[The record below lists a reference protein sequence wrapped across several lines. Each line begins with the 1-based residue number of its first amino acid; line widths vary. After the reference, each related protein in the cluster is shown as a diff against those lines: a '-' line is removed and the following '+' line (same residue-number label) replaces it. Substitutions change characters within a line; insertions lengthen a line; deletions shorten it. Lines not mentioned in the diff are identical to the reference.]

1 MNRILLGD
9 CLHALRAVPDSCI
22 SLIMTSPPYGCRRK
36 DTYGGV
42 EPGEYVPWFLKRAE
56 EFKRV
61 LAPDGSFVLNLC
73 PHTEKGTVEEER
85 YVRDLLDALQET
97 WYFIDTYCWRK
108 TSTVPSRPSRRLK
121 NGWEPCYHFAL
132 SSSFAFHPDQV
143 MREAKQSSRDRAA
156 RLKNNDLI
164 GRPCATGSGF
174 SANLLSTMRRLRNSA
189 PESDD
194 GDGDADGMV
203 YPDNVIEAC
212 PETRN
217 LHRLFGDPRDECKAS
232 AAFPEKLPAFF
243 IGLFTRPGDAV
254 LDPFSG
260 SGTTAFVAMRMGR
273 KFIAVEKEAANVRLT
288 LNRLSSKDK
297 RRASS

>member
-1 MNRILLGD
+1 MNRILHGD
-9 CLHALRAVPDSCI
+9 CLHALKAVPDS
-22 SLIMTSPPYGCRRK
+22 SANLIMTSSPYGCRRK

-56 EFKRV
+56 QFKRV

-108 TSTVPSRPSRRLK
+108 TCTVPGRPVKRLK

-132 SSSFAFHPDQV
+132 KASFAFHPDQV
-143 MREAKQSSRDRAA
+143 MREAKQSSRDHAA
-156 RLKNNDLI
+156 RLKNNDMI
-164 GRPCATGSGF
+164 GRLSATGSGF
-174 SANLLSTMRRLRNSA
+174 SVNLGSTMRRLRSK
-189 PESDD
+189 
-194 GDGDADGMV
+194 DADGLV

-232 AAFPEKLPAFF
+232 APFPEKLPAFF
-243 IGLFTRPGDAV
+243 IGLFTRPGDTV

-260 SGTTAFVAMRMGR
+260 SGTTAFVAMRMRR

-288 LNRLSSKDK
+288 LNRLSSEDK
-297 RRASS
+297 RRASDGMWSWA